1 MPLAMIE
8 VECHISI
15 KKDRVVFINP
25 LKTQLLQ
32 EIRKSGSLSGAA
44 KEMEISYQHVWTM
57 IDEMNRSAPSPLV
70 IKQRG
75 GANGGGT
82 AISEYGERMLRE
94 YQIIQAEIQKVVNQ
108 INVEINL

>member
-1 MPLAMIE
+1 MIE

-15 KKDRVVFINP
+15 KKDGIGFLNP

-32 EIRKSGSLSGAA
+32 EIRNNGSLSGAA
-44 KEMEISYQHVWTM
+44 KKMEISYQHVWTM

-70 IKQRG
+70 LKQRG

-82 AISEYGERMLRE
+82 AISGYGERMLRE
-94 YQIIQAEIQKVVNQ
+94 YLIIQAEINKVVAQ

>member
-8 VECHISI
+8 VDCHISI
-15 KKDRVVFINP
+15 KKDGVVFINP
-25 LKTQLLQ
+25 LKTQLLR
-32 EIRKSGSLSGAA
+32 EIKKNGSLSGAA

-57 IDEMNRSAPSPLV
+57 IDEMNRMAPYPLV
-70 IKQRG
+70 LKQRG

-82 AISEYGERMLRE
+82 SISDYGERMLRE
-94 YQIIQAEIQKVVNQ
+94 YQIIQNEINKVVAQ

>member
-1 MPLAMIE
+1 MIE
-8 VECHISI
+8 VECLISI
-15 KKDRVVFINP
+15 KKDGIGFLNP

-32 EIRKSGSLSGAA
+32 EIRNNGSLSGAA
-44 KEMEISYQHVWTM
+44 KKMEISYQHVWTM

-70 IKQRG
+70 LKQRG

-82 AISEYGERMLRE
+82 AISDYGERMLRE
-94 YQIIQAEIQKVVNQ
+94 YLIIQAEINKVVAQ